1 MNANIGSDWCQYV
14 TDGPENSVLHC
25 IKRREHAGDHKPP
38 MNSDNFVLGNFKLVN
53 PVWRVY
59 EPKTEERD
67 MLYGEE
73 A

>member
-1 MNANIGSDWCQYV
+1 
-14 TDGPENSVLHC
+14 VLHC
-25 IKRREHAGDHKPP
+25 IKRCEHAGDHKPA
-38 MNSDNFVLGNFKLVN
+38 SGFKLVN

>member
-14 TDGPENSVLHC
+14 TDGPDNSVLHC
-25 IKRREHAGDHKPP
+25 IKRCEHAGDHKPA
-38 MNSDNFVLGNFKLVN
+38 SGFKLVN